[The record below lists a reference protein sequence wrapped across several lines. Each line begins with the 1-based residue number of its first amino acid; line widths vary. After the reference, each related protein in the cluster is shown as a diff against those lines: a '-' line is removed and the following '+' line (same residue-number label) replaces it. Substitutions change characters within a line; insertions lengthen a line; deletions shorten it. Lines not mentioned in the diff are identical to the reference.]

1 MFSLTT
7 IRALVVAAVVFAGP
21 LMVTATVVADD
32 ETAASPSTEAA
43 KPTEG
48 EPEDQESPK
57 DEIGKE
63 GEIENAPAEG
73 AKLMP
78 QRPVFI
84 PGWGGRFQAFFRRP
98 VIVPGAEKA
107 PDDEQSATEAPP
119 SVVLADNGD
128 LRRHLERIRTLLDE
142 QHLADGAR
150 ELGQLLQNP
159 ETRDFFLSRDE
170 NRRDGR
176 SFQAELRFMIRNLP
190 ADGRAVYSAQFEPV
204 AKQQLHTAIEAG
216 SESALRDVALRF
228 PATPSGDEALYRLAH
243 RLWEHGRP
251 EPAAACLARL
261 LAAPDSAT
269 RFEPGLSLLLAACQR
284 HCGQSSEFAATSQ
297 RLQTFREN
305 REARLAGRPLAD
317 ILPSDPSSSHWDQL
331 LGPIAS
337 RNVEPAD
344 DWTVFRGG
352 TARNRTVAARAPLL
366 APRWSA
372 ELPLGTQARVAADR
386 RVRAHRDG
394 RGTHVPMLSP
404 LAIGDLLL
412 TRVGRGVVAWSL
424 DSGTAVWKYPTGEAL
439 EGGDDGERLWREPG
453 GGLFAADHECFYVVD
468 AGDSVSSAADARNLT
483 GRLSAHEHFQGREGR
498 LRWQVGGSDG
508 GSEPALAGI
517 SFLGAPLSYRGRSY
531 VLAEWKGAITLVV
544 LDNATGRL
552 AWSQEL
558 ALIEE
563 SVGEDPFRR
572 MVGAAPTIS
581 ADDVIICPTSGGAVI
596 AVDLT
601 TQSLLWAYRYSRKPA
616 MTNNPFDEGTPRL
629 DQRDRWLDGTVTIAG
644 EFVLLTPPESG
655 DLHCLGR
662 HDGHIVWTKP
672 RGQGLFV
679 GGASAERVV
688 VVDRAGVT
696 AWNLKDGEPAWP
708 APIEFRSPSLVCGR
722 GVFTGEA
729 YYVPVS
735 TGAIMQVDVS
745 TGQNVAE
752 HRMIREQLPGNLI
765 WHRNTFISQGPELV
779 QVFDELSAVERG
791 LEGSDKAG
799 ARTAPELVRQG
810 DLQLARGEVAAAIET
825 FRAANAAAPGGK
837 ARSRLIA
844 ALLDGVRL
852 NLPAKAELEAELD
865 RLLLP

>member
-1 MFSLTT
+1 MPSLTT
-7 IRALVVAAVVFAGP
+7 IRVLIVAVIVVAGVSI
-21 LMVTATVVADD
+21 TAATPVADD
-32 ETAASPSTEAA
+32 EAAASASSEGAEATED
-43 KPTEG
+43 
-48 EPEDQESPK
+48 EPADKESPEETK
-57 DEIGKE
+57 NDGDKE
-63 GEIENAPAEG
+63 DAPAEG
-73 AKLMP
+73 VKLRP

-84 PGWGGRFQAFFRRP
+84 PGWGGRLQAFFRRP
-98 VIVPGAEKA
+98 VILPGAEKA
-107 PDDEQSATEAPP
+107 DDEQQSSTEAPP

-128 LRRHLERIRTLLDE
+128 LRRRLERIRTLLDE

-190 ADGRAVYSAQFEPV
+190 ADGRAVYAAQFEPV

-261 LAAPDSAT
+261 LAAPDSSA

-284 HCGQSSEFAATSQ
+284 HCGQSAEFAATAQ
-297 RLQTFREN
+297 RLQTFKEN

-317 ILPSDPSSSHWDQL
+317 VLPSDPSSSNWDRL
-331 LGPIAS
+331 LGPIS
-337 RNVEPAD
+337 PRNAEPAD

-372 ELPLGTQARVAADR
+372 ELPLGTQARMAADR
-386 RVRAHRDG
+386 RARAHRDG

-412 TRVGRGVVAWSL
+412 TRVGRGIVAWSL
-424 DSGTAVWKYPTGEAL
+424 ESGAAVWKYPTGDAL

-508 GSEPALAGI
+508 GNEPALAGI

-544 LDNATGRL
+544 LDNVTGRL

-644 EFVLLTPPESG
+644 DFVLLTPPESG
-655 DLHCLGR
+655 DLHCLNR
-662 HDGHIVWTKP
+662 HDGHVAWTKP
-672 RGQGLFV
+672 RGKGLFL
-679 GGASAERVV
+679 GGIAADRVL
-688 VVDRAGVT
+688 VVDRAGMT
-696 AWNLKDGEPAWP
+696 AWNLSDGEPAWP
-708 APIEFRSPSLVCGR
+708 APLEFPSPSIVCGR
-722 GVFTGEA
+722 GVLAEQA
-729 YYVPVS
+729 YYIPVT
-735 TGAIMQVDVS
+735 TGAIVQVDVTS
-745 TGQNVAE
+745 GQIAAD

-765 WHRNTFISQGPELV
+765 WHRGTFISQGPELL
-779 QVFDELSAVERG
+779 QAFDEVSAVERQ
-791 LEGSDKAG
+791 LESTPT
-799 ARTAPELVRQG
+799 TAAELVIHG
-810 DLQLARGEVAAAIET
+810 DLQLARGEIDAAIKT
-825 FRAANAAAPGGK
+825 FRSANAAAPGGK

-852 NLPAKAELEAELD
+852 NLPEKAELEAELD